1 MFSMLFGK
9 ERKERLLKTKV
20 TEPVEFP
27 SADKLREDTSS
38 KVQEA
43 DLKAKEYYRQ
53 NLNRELKE
61 ILEDV
66 TEAAYSGNQF
76 VFLDY
81 SIYEENKT
89 HLESLGYRVMQSGLY
104 DYTRIFWSK
113 DV

>member
-1 MFSMLFGK
+1 MFSKLFGK
-9 ERKERLLKTKV
+9 ERKQRSHNGKV
-20 TEPVEFP
+20 VAPVEFP

-43 DLKAKEYYRQ
+43 NLKAKEWHRQ

-61 ILEDV
+61 ILESV
-66 TEAAYSGNQF
+66 TEAAYIGKQF

-89 HLESLGYRVMQSGLY
+89 HLESLGYRLYGGLY
-104 DYTRIFWSK
+104 GYTRIFWNK